1 MTYKLNPEV
10 SKIQSPVI
18 LRIEGGELSTD
29 ETYANGAEL
38 ANAIFEKNYLV
49 RSLAAQGDVIVLTV
63 SENLCVNNTNWI
75 GEELTECGFF

>member
-38 ANAIFEKNYLV
+38 ANATFEKNYV
-49 RSLAAQGDVIVLTV
+49 MRSLAAQGDVIVLTV
-63 SENLCVNNTNWI
+63 SENPLTNNTNWI
-75 GEELTECGFF
+75 GEEMTECGFF

>member
-10 SKIQSPVI
+10 SKIKSPVI
-18 LRIEGGELSTD
+18 LRIEGGESSVD
-29 ETYANGAEL
+29 KIYADGAEL
-38 ANAIFEKNYLV
+38 ANAIFEKNYVV

-75 GEELTECGFF
+75 GEEMAECGFF

>member
-63 SENLCVNNTNWI
+63 SENLCINNANWI
-75 GEELTECGFF
+75 GEEMTECGFF